1 MKLYTRTGDDGS
13 SGLFGG
19 DRVSKSHLRLVAYG
33 TLDELNSVMG
43 LLCLQVTAP
52 CATPETLQRVQHDL
66 FVLGAI
72 LATPA
77 NRQELLGA
85 RMSTPTWALAD
96 MEADIDRLT
105 ALAPPMTAFVLPGGT
120 PASAHAHLARTVCRR
135 AEREV
140 VALTH
145 EEPLNPTVLAYL
157 NRLSDWLFALARAEN
172 ATAGVADVQWVP
184 KDLTIPP
191 ASFLPCT
198 SKRTGPRGPVSFCGR
213 GFRLELELHAEP
225 VATADLPGL
234 AVP

>member
-33 TLDELNSVMG
+33 TLDELNSIMG
-43 LLCLQVTAP
+43 LLRLH
-52 CATPETLQRVQHDL
+52 ATPACTDEATLQRVQQDL

-77 NRQELLGA
+77 ARQALLGA
-85 RMSTPTWALAD
+85 RMSHPTWELAD
-96 MEADIDRLT
+96 MEADIDRLS
-105 ALAPPMTAFVLPGGT
+105 ALAPPMTTFVLPGGT
-120 PASAHAHLARTVCRR
+120 KASAYAHLARTVCRR

-145 EEPLNPTVLAYL
+145 EEPMNRLVQTYL

-172 ATAGVADVQWVP
+172 ATAGVADVQWVA
-184 KDLTIPP
+184 K
-191 ASFLPCT
+191 
-198 SKRTGPRGPVSFCGR
+198 GEG
-213 GFRLELELHAEP
+213 
-225 VATADLPGL
+225 ADPI
-234 AVP
+234 

>member
-19 DRVSKSHLRLVAYG
+19 DRVSKSHLRLAAYG
-33 TLDELNSVMG
+33 TLDELNSIVG
-43 LLCLQVTAP
+43 LLRLCATAP
-52 CATPETLQRVQHDL
+52 CAPQEVLQRIQHDL
-66 FVLGAI
+66 FVLGAM

-77 NRQELLGA
+77 HRQELLGA
-85 RMSTPTWALAD
+85 RMSRPTWGLAD

-140 VALTH
+140 VALAH
-145 EEPLNPTVLAYL
+145 EEALNPAVVAYL

-172 ATAGVADVQWVP
+172 ATAGVPDVQWVP
-184 KDLTIPP
+184 KD
-191 ASFLPCT
+191 
-198 SKRTGPRGPVSFCGR
+198 
-213 GFRLELELHAEP
+213 
-225 VATADLPGL
+225 
-234 AVP
+234 

>member
-33 TLDELNSVMG
+33 TLDELNSIMG
-43 LLCLQVTAP
+43 LVRLHATAA
-52 CATPETLQRVQHDL
+52 CVGAEALQRVQHDL

-77 NRQELLGA
+77 ARQELLGA
-85 RMSTPTWALAD
+85 RMSRPTWDLAD

-120 PASAHAHLARTVCRR
+120 PAAAYAHLARTVCRR

-140 VALTH
+140 VGLTH
-145 EEPLNPTVLAYL
+145 EEPMNPVVLTYL

-172 ATAGVADVQWVP
+172 AVAGVADIQWVAR
-184 KDLTIPP
+184 D
-191 ASFLPCT
+191 
-198 SKRTGPRGPVSFCGR
+198 
-213 GFRLELELHAEP
+213 
-225 VATADLPGL
+225 
-234 AVP
+234 

>member
-33 TLDELNSVMG
+33 TLDELNAIMG
-43 LLCLQVTAP
+43 LVRLHASPVCADEATLLQ
-52 CATPETLQRVQHDL
+52 VQHDL

-77 NRQELLGA
+77 ARQELLGA
-85 RMSTPTWALAD
+85 RMSRPTWDLAD
-96 MEADIDRLT
+96 MEADIDRLA

-120 PASAHAHLARTVCRR
+120 PGSAHAHLARTVCRR

-145 EEPLNPTVLAYL
+145 EEPMNPVVQTYL

-172 ATAGVADVQWVP
+172 AVAGVADIQWVP
-184 KDLTIPP
+184 KD
-191 ASFLPCT
+191 
-198 SKRTGPRGPVSFCGR
+198 
-213 GFRLELELHAEP
+213 
-225 VATADLPGL
+225 
-234 AVP
+234 

>member
-1 MKLYTRTGDDGS
+1 MGERRLLFHIRGLTMKLYTRTGDDGS

-43 LLCLQVTAP
+43 LLRLY
-52 CATPETLQRVQHDL
+52 ATPACADENTLQQVQQDL

-77 NRQELLGA
+77 ARLALLDA
-85 RMSTPTWALAD
+85 RMSRPTWELAD
-96 MEADIDRLT
+96 METDIDRLT
-105 ALAPPMTAFVLPGGT
+105 ALAPPLTAFVLPGGT
-120 PASAHAHLARTVCRR
+120 AASAHAHLARTVCRR

-145 EEPLNPTVLAYL
+145 EEPMNPAVLTYL

-172 ATAGVADVQWVP
+172 AVAGVADVQWVS
-184 KDLTIPP
+184 KD
-191 ASFLPCT
+191 
-198 SKRTGPRGPVSFCGR
+198 
-213 GFRLELELHAEP
+213 
-225 VATADLPGL
+225 
-234 AVP
+234 